1 MWKSVRPILK
11 TVAVACVPA
20 LVPAWAPALVSALVP
35 SVASAS
41 TDARP
46 VGSVL
51 LAVGDAQRVSAQG
64 QRELL
69 RVGSAVYPG
78 DAIVTSEGASVQVR
92 MVDQALVAVRPNSRL
107 AIPVYEFDSRNPA
120 ASRIKLEL
128 ANGNSRTV
136 SGKGGEAAKQ
146 NYRFNT
152 PLAAIGLRGT
162 DYTVSAAPDATR
174 VSVARGAVVV
184 SPIGDGCTAAQ
195 FGPCQSAM
203 ARELTATQQ
212 HAYLEVSAKSRVP
225 SIVLPEQDP
234 SGAAR
239 QNPAERA
246 GEPSASNRNTRTETA
261 SATAPAGAERGKDN
275 VKSDI
280 TKAAVVDDLVVSVNK
295 LQWGR
300 WNAVVEGSSAPTV
313 TSLLGPGREITVGN
327 DVFGLVR
334 ASGPLN
340 LPVNGVVNFTM
351 AGSEAL
357 VQTAAGFEAAKVL
370 KGSMSIDFF
379 KRGFDT
385 AIAVNHSGG
394 QETLTAAGAVTYLGF
409 LYSNPDKSN
418 MTVNGAI
425 AQGGTEA
432 AYLFEKSLLAN
443 KTLLGAVR
451 WLR

>member
-1 MWKSVRPILK
+1 MSKSVRPIAVFALSCLIPAIVPL
-11 TVAVACVPA
+11 VAFARADPGPA
-20 LVPAWAPALVSALVP
+20 G
-35 SVASAS
+35 
-41 TDARP
+41 R
-46 VGSVL
+46 VL
-51 LAVGDAQRVSAQG
+51 FAVGDAQRVSAAG
-64 QRELL
+64 QREPL
-69 RVGSAVYPG
+69 RVGSSVFAG
-78 DAIVTSEGASVQVR
+78 DSIVTADGASVQVR

-107 AIPVYEFDSRNPA
+107 SIPVYEFDSRNPA

-128 ANGNSRTV
+128 VSGNSRTV

-162 DYTVSAAPDATR
+162 DYTVSAAADATR
-174 VSVARGAVVV
+174 VSVASGAVVV
-184 SPIGDGCTAAQ
+184 SPIGDGCSAAQ
-195 FGPCQSAM
+195 FGPCQSALS
-203 ARELTATQQ
+203 RELTAAQQ

-246 GEPSASNRNTRTETA
+246 GEPSASRGGGGTRGSSSDTSVSASGAQSPDRSKETA
-261 SATAPAGAERGKDN
+261 RN
-275 VKSDI
+275 DI

-300 WNAVVEGSSAPTV
+300 WNAVVDGSAAPTV

-334 ASGPLN
+334 AAAPLN
-340 LPVNGVVNFTM
+340 LPVNGVVSFTM
-351 AGSEAL
+351 AGSEAV
-357 VQTAAGFEAAKVL
+357 VQSAAGLEAAKVIA
-370 KGSMSIDFF
+370 GSMSIDFF

-385 AIAVNHSGG
+385 AIAVKHGGG

-409 LYSNPDKSN
+409 LYSNPNKSN

>member
-1 MWKSVRPILK
+1 MSKSVRPI
-11 TVAVACVPA
+11 AVFALSCLIPAMVPLA
-20 LVPAWAPALVSALVP
+20 
-35 SVASAS
+35 ASAS
-41 TDARP
+41 ADPGPAGR
-46 VGSVL
+46 VL
-51 LAVGDAQRVSAQG
+51 FAVGDAQRVSAAG
-64 QRELL
+64 QREPL
-69 RVGSAVYPG
+69 RVGSSVFAG
-78 DAIVTSEGASVQVR
+78 DAIVTADGASVQVR

-107 AIPVYEFDSRNPA
+107 SIPVYEFDARNPA

-128 ANGNSRTV
+128 VSGNSRTV

-162 DYTVSAAPDATR
+162 DYTVSAAPESTR

-184 SPIGDGCTAAQ
+184 SPIGEGCSAAQ
-195 FGPCQSAM
+195 FGPCQSAL
-203 ARELTATQQ
+203 ARELTAAQQ

-225 SIVLPEQDP
+225 SVVLPEQDP

-246 GEPSASNRNTRTETA
+246 GEPSASRSGGGTRGSSDTSTSA
-261 SATAPAGAERGKDN
+261 SATQSPDRSKETARN
-275 VKSDI
+275 DI

-300 WNAVVEGSSAPTV
+300 WNAVAEGSSAPTV

-334 ASGPLN
+334 TAAPLN
-340 LPVNGVVNFTM
+340 LPVNGVVSFTM
-351 AGSEAL
+351 AGSEAV
-357 VQTAAGFEAAKVL
+357 VQSAAGLEAAKVIA
-370 KGSMSIDFF
+370 GSMSIDFF

-385 AIAVNHSGG
+385 AIAVKHGGG

>member
-1 MWKSVRPILK
+1 MSKSVRPI
-11 TVAVACVPA
+11 AVFALSCLIPAMVPLA
-20 LVPAWAPALVSALVP
+20 
-35 SVASAS
+35 ASAS
-41 TDARP
+41 ADPGPAGR
-46 VGSVL
+46 VL
-51 LAVGDAQRVSAQG
+51 FAVGDAQRVSAAG
-64 QRELL
+64 EREPL
-69 RVGSAVYPG
+69 RVGSSVFAG
-78 DAIVTSEGASVQVR
+78 DSIVTADGASVQVR

-107 AIPVYEFDSRNPA
+107 SIPVYEFDSRNPA

-128 ANGNSRTV
+128 VSGNSRTV

-162 DYTVSAAPDATR
+162 DYTVSAAPESTR

-184 SPIGDGCTAAQ
+184 SPIGEGCSAAQ
-195 FGPCQSAM
+195 FGPCQSAL
-203 ARELTATQQ
+203 ARELTAAQQ

-225 SIVLPEQDP
+225 SVVLPEQDP

-246 GEPSASNRNTRTETA
+246 GEPSASRSGGGTRGSSDTSTSA
-261 SATAPAGAERGKDN
+261 SATQSPDRSKETARN
-275 VKSDI
+275 DI

-300 WNAVVEGSSAPTV
+300 WNAVAEGSSAPTV

-351 AGSEAL
+351 AGSEAV
-357 VQTAAGFEAAKVL
+357 VQTTSGLEAAKVTA
-370 KGSMSIDFF
+370 GSMSIDFF

-385 AIAVNHSGG
+385 AIAVKHGGG
-394 QETLTAAGAVTYLGF
+394 QETLTAAGAVTFLGF